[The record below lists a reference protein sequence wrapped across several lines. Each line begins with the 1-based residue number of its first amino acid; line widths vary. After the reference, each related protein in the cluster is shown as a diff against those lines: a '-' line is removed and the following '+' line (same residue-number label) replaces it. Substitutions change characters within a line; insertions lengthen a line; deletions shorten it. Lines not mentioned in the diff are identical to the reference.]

1 MKIKT
6 IQISG
11 FRKILKAT
19 INMEDDIT
27 VIAGANNSG
36 KTSIVELFN
45 YVFNAKGGL
54 CCDDFPVYESQEW
67 CTAVFPYFQTQFN
80 QGNEKE
86 DLIENILGTIM
97 PSENPENEMRL
108 APIEVMIQVDYN
120 PASDDIRN
128 FADYIMELDP
138 NNSSFY
144 FIYRF
149 ELDKD
154 LLRKSL
160 DSEYEKLHN
169 RFDKLVGDDDKD
181 AKGIR
186 IIKEMLIQMYTDSCK
201 DAAYF
206 SDKTY
211 SNKLPWINR
220 SPFVLVPP

>member
-1 MKIKT
+1 MKIRT

-45 YVFNAKGGL
+45 YVFNSKGGL
-54 CCDDFPVYESQEW
+54 GCDDFPVYESQEW
-67 CTAVFPYFQTQFN
+67 CTAVFSYFQTQFN

-138 NNSSFY
+138 DNSSFY

-160 DSEYEKLHN
+160 DSEYEKLRN
-169 RFDKLVGDDDKD
+169 RFDKLVGDPYVY
-181 AKGIR
+181 R
-186 IIKEMLIQMYTDSCK
+186 
-201 DAAYF
+201 
-206 SDKTY
+206 
-211 SNKLPWINR
+211 
-220 SPFVLVPP
+220 